1 MAYYTPAPQQ
11 PLMLGGD
18 DPQAK
23 QRETLARIESAVS
36 WKLTY
41 LLGFVTAA
49 AFFSLV
55 GFILAAVILS
65 KQQNIATAVGASVSS
80 VMTSSFEQLAQSQS
94 LLASENGVNDGNGGV
109 SNECNCSLQ
118 DRRATGVGH
127 GRRLA

>member
-1 MAYYTPAPQQ
+1 
-11 PLMLGGD
+11 MLGGD

-49 AFFSLV
+49 AVFSLV

-65 KQQNIATAVGASVSS
+65 KQQSIATAVGASVSS
-80 VMTSSFEQLAQSQS
+80 VMTSSFEQLAQSQAI
-94 LLASENGVNDGNGGV
+94 ASENGVNVGNGDSGGV

-118 DRRATGVGH
+118 DRRAKGVGR